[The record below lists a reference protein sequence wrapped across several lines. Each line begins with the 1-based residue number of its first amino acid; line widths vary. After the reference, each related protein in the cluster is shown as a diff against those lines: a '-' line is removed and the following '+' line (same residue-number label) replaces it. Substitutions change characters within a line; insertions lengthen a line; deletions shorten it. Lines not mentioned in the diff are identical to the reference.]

1 MINSYLW
8 EYIERVESG
17 EIIVGLEIKQQLTML
32 KAHFSDP
39 SIQVNLEPAHKR
51 IKFIET
57 KCKLYEAPFAGKP
70 FILTLFQKAIVESLH
85 AFFIYDFELD
95 RWVRKYQDVL
105 LMIGRKNGKSP
116 FAAALSLAEFFCGPE
131 GIKILAA
138 SNDYEQ
144 ADIVFQAINSM
155 REESSELERVTRKNI
170 KGIYFGNPTKRKTK
184 GKFSYRN
191 KGNIRKISAK
201 TGAKEGRNVGMV
213 IVDEVHELKDNEL
226 IMPLRQALSTQD
238 EPLYIEITTEGFI
251 TDGYLDTRLK
261 EARQV
266 LKGEIERPR
275 WLIWLF
281 TQDSENEIYE
291 DESSWVKSNP
301 GLGVIKKWSYLRGLM
316 EEAKTNK
323 VTRAFVLAK
332 DYNIKQNNAAAWLM
346 ESEFTNTQV
355 MSIEFFRGAIGIGG
369 VDLAET
375 TDLCCAKALIMRPGD
390 NTKYFLT
397 KYFIPEAKLEKGEE
411 EDKKNYLE
419 WARMGLIEVSTGNE
433 NDFSKITEW
442 FVWLYKSLG
451 IRMYRIGYD
460 NALAKYWVKDM
471 EEIGFDMER
480 IPQKVE
486 ELSNPMKLLESDL
499 KAGMVVYDNN
509 PIDRWCLS
517 NTAFKTDSLGRIM
530 PIKINDLK
538 NRRIDGSLGKI
549 ICYATYM
556 RHRNDYLNLV
566 R

>member
-1 MINSYLW
+1 MIGSYLW
-8 EYIERVESG
+8 EYIERVERG
-17 EIIVGLEIKQQLTML
+17 EEVVGLETKQTCAML
-32 KAHFSDP
+32 KEHFSDA
-39 SIQVNLEPAHKR
+39 SIKIDLEPAHKR

-70 FILTLFQKAIVESLH
+70 FILTLFQKAIVESIH
-85 AFFIYDFELD
+85 IFFIYDFELD
-95 RWVRKYQDVL
+95 RHVRKYLDIL

-155 REESSELERVTRKNI
+155 REESLSLEKVTRKNI
-170 KGIYFGNPTKRKTK
+170 KGIYFGNPKKPKKK
-184 GKFSYRN
+184 GKFSYKN

-201 TGAKEGRNVGMV
+201 VGAKEGRNVYMV
-213 IVDEVHELKDNEL
+213 VVDEVHELKDNEM

-238 EPLYIEITTEGFI
+238 EPLYFEITTEGFI
-251 TDGYLDTRLK
+251 TDGYLDTRLQ

-266 LKGEIERPR
+266 LKGELIRPR

-291 DESSWVKSNP
+291 DETTWLKSNP
-301 GLGVIKKWSYLRGLM
+301 GLGAIKKWSYLRSLM

-332 DYNIKQNNAAAWLM
+332 DFNIKQNNASAWLM
-346 ESEFTNTQV
+346 ENEFTNTTV
-355 MSIEFFRGAIGIGG
+355 MPIEFFKGAMAIGG

-375 TDLCCAKALIMRPGD
+375 TDLCCAKVLIMRPND
-390 NTKYFLT
+390 PKKYFLT
-397 KYFIPEAKLEKGEE
+397 RYFIPEAKIEKGEE

-419 WARMGLIEVSTGNE
+419 WARLNLIEVSPGNE
-433 NDFSKITEW
+433 NDFAKITEW

-451 IRMYRIGYD
+451 IRAYKVGYD

-480 IPQKVE
+480 IPQKPE
-486 ELSNPMKLLESDL
+486 ELSNPMKLLEADL
-499 KAGMVVYDNN
+499 KNSMVVYDNN

-517 NTAFKTDSLGRIM
+517 NTAMKIDNLGRIM
-530 PIKINDLK
+530 PMKINDTK
-538 NRRIDGSLGKI
+538 NRRIDGSAAKI